1 MRRPS
6 KRQTGHGWGKAVVGL
21 LKPLMSKVLA
31 KSLMKRGAKALAEG
45 SVSAAAEYGVKK
57 LLRKK
62 GRGRTRRRRLYK

>member
-31 KSLMKRGAKALAEG
+31 KSLMKRGSKAKD
-45 SVSAAAEYGVKK
+45 
-57 LLRKK
+57 RC
-62 GRGRTRRRRLYK
+62 RLPLNME